1 MDVANETVG
10 QRVDHVGE
18 ALGTLLS
25 EAQAA
30 AVELAEALALRERV
44 RERPVLTL
52 LGAAAVGYVLAGG
65 LFTPLTARLLRGG
78 MRLAALPLVRDE
90 LLGLLDGLRAPVAG
104 EPPPPGA
111 H

>member
-1 MDVANETVG
+1 MDVANEAVG

-30 AVELAEALALRERV
+30 AAELDQALALRERV
-44 RERPVLTL
+44 RGRPVVTL
-52 LGAAAVGYVLAGG
+52 LGAAAVGYVLAGD

-78 MRLAALPLVRDE
+78 ISGAAARP
-90 LLGLLDGLRAPVAG
+90 GRAP
-104 EPPPPGA
+104 GA
-111 H
+111 A

>member
-1 MDVANETVG
+1 MDVASESVG

-30 AVELAEALALRERV
+30 AAELAEALALRERV

-65 LFTPLTARLLRGG
+65 LFTPLTARLLRGSV
-78 MRLAALPLVRDE
+78 RLAALPLVRDE
-90 LLGLLDGLRAPVAG
+90 LLGLLEGLRPPAPGTA
-104 EPPPPGA
+104 PPGA